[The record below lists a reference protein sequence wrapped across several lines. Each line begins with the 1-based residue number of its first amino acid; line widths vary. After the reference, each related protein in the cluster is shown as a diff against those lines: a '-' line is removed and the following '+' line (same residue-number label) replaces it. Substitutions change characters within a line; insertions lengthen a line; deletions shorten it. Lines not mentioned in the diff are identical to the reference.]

1 MASISLDGIT
11 KNFGA
16 VTALN
21 RLQLDVEDG
30 EFFVLLGPSGAGK
43 TTTLRV
49 IAGLEH
55 PDIGQVKMDGEDVTH
70 SHAADRDCAFVF
82 QQYSL
87 YPHLSVYDNIA
98 FPLRSPLRRVAEDE
112 VKRKVRQVAEMLH
125 IESKLERKAT
135 ALSGGEMQRVAIGRA
150 LVRDPR
156 VFLMDEPLSSLDA
169 KLREELRVELKRIQ
183 RELGATVIYV
193 THDQVEAT
201 TMADRIG
208 ILEAGQLRQVGT
220 AQQIYEDPSS
230 VYVAQRL
237 GSPAINLLPASWF
250 SHALPPGAAHVAIRP
265 EDVRVVHE
273 RDTKN
278 VNVRANIFSCRVD
291 ECSLLKHQLVVERDG
306 QEIFASTL
314 LEHQYASGDVVHL
327 EIPAAHC
334 LYFAGN
340 GRRLIANQAST
351 NLIG

>member
-1 MASISLDGIT
+1 MASIALENISKQFDAVAALDQ
-11 KNFGA
+11 
-16 VTALN
+16 V
-21 RLQLDVEDG
+21 QLDIEDG

-43 TTTLRV
+43 STTLRV
-49 IAGLEH
+49 IAGLER
-55 PDIGQVKMDGEDVTH
+55 PDCGMVRMNGEDVTAWH
-70 SHAADRDCAFVF
+70 IAQRDCAFVF

-98 FPLRSPLRRVAEDE
+98 FPLRSPLRRVPEDE
-112 VKRKVRQVAEMLH
+112 IRRKVGKVAEMLH

-150 LVRDPR
+150 LVREPR

-208 ILEAGQLRQVGT
+208 ILESGRVRQVGT
-220 AQQIYEDPSS
+220 AQNVYDNPSS

-237 GSPAINLLPASWF
+237 GSPAMNFLPMSWF
-250 SHALPPGAAHVAIRP
+250 SHRMPSAAAQLAIRP
-265 EDVRVVHE
+265 EDIRIAAAADAGGSTTVLPFRV
-273 RDTKN
+273 
-278 VNVRANIFSCRVD
+278 I
-291 ECSLLKHQLVVERDG
+291 ECSLLKHELVVERDG
-306 QEIFASTL
+306 IQVFVSTL
-314 LEHQYASGDVVHL
+314 LDHRYAGSDHVHL
-327 EIPAAHC
+327 EIAADRC
-334 LYFAGN
+334 LYFAAD
-340 GRRLIANQAST
+340 GRRVSHH
-351 NLIG
+351 